1 MPRSSTPCT
10 TRRERTRC
18 GRSAGAVTR
27 LRQDPARPAGCIRMH
42 KPVRKR
48 ALRQSHLTTPSVR
61 RSVKVLNATAG
72 WDRCRRPRAVI
83 PRDTL
88 ATQNV
93 SSLPTQSSGRSFVK
107 KPSRATSPH
116 VPIHGELD
124 GMRSSSADTSTGGHP
139 EAIRRPARIVAP
151 FFDQF
156 FRTLSSRQLEI
167 ARTRRRLPPQQHL
180 PEDTGHA
187 RVTSEF
193 ADVGRFPARIPR
205 IEMFPASVDKL
216 FLHRFSLQ

>member
-18 GRSAGAVTR
+18 GRSAGAVTPR
-27 LRQDPARPAGCIRMH
+27 RQDPARPAGCIRMH

-93 SSLPTQSSGRSFVK
+93 SSLPTQSSGRSFVQ
-107 KPSRATSPH
+107 KPSRGHFTSGTHPRRAGWNATIAGRYIDRKPSGGP
-116 VPIHGELD
+116 PE
-124 GMRSSSADTSTGGHP
+124 SSRHF
-139 EAIRRPARIVAP
+139 AINSSEP
-151 FFDQF
+151 FF
-156 FRTLSSRQLEI
+156 SRQLET

-180 PEDTGHA
+180 PEDTGHT

>member
-1 MPRSSTPCT
+1 
-10 TRRERTRC
+10 
-18 GRSAGAVTR
+18 
-27 LRQDPARPAGCIRMH
+27 MH
-42 KPVRKR
+42 SDAQACRKR

-88 ATQNV
+88 ATQKRLFPAHPV
-93 SSLPTQSSGRSFVK
+93 IRSILRTEAEPGPLHLTY
-107 KPSRATSPH
+107 PSTASWMECDHRR
-116 VPIHGELD
+116 PIH
-124 GMRSSSADTSTGGHP
+124 RP

-156 FRTLSSRQLEI
+156 FRTLFSRQLEI

-193 ADVGRFPARIPR
+193 ADVGRCPARIPR